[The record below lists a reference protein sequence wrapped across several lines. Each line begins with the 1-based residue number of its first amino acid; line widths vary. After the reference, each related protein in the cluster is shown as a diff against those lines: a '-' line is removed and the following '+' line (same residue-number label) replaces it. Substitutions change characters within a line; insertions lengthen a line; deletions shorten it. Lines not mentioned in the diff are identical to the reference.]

1 MSIDIF
7 SVAKKFIDIIENRI
21 QNVDNLKGL
30 YKEIDTFDFVKFV
43 RKEGK
48 QLDDDYI
55 RAVLSR
61 GKNEEKFSSK

>member
-1 MSIDIF
+1 MYRKGIDT
-7 SVAKKFIDIIENRI
+7 
-21 QNVDNLKGL
+21 KGY

-61 GKNEEKFSSK
+61 GITEEKFSSK

>member
-1 MSIDIF
+1 
-7 SVAKKFIDIIENRI
+7 
-21 QNVDNLKGL
+21 VDNLKDL
-30 YKEIDTFDFVKFV
+30 YKEIETFDFTKFV

-61 GKNEEKFSSK
+61 GINEEKFSSK